1 MNKDDVEVY
10 MCYSI
15 TLRDYLYQ
23 HGMRYK
29 VAAINPNSN
38 KMFWLYIKTDEF
50 KKLLTDYSNERSIA
64 R

>member
-1 MNKDDVEVY
+1 MDKDDIEVY

-29 VAAINPNSN
+29 VAAVNPNSN
-38 KMFWLYIKTDEF
+38 KMFWLYIKTD
-50 KKLLTDYSNERSIA
+50 KLKQLLTSYSNEKSIE

>member
-1 MNKDDVEVY
+1 MDKDDIEVY

-29 VAAINPNSN
+29 VAAVNPNSN
-38 KMFWLYIKTDEF
+38 KMFWLYIKTD
-50 KKLLTDYSNERSIA
+50 KLKQLLTSYSNEKPIER
-64 R
+64 